1 MKHARALRL
10 NELGLDLVLL
20 LSPAA
25 RAFYSFARDFY
36 QTG

>member
-10 NELGLDLVLL
+10 PALGLALLLL